1 MSKKGIIY
9 KITNP
14 NSKIY
19 IGQTTKLLKRKGAYN
34 ASQERMYSEGDIL
47 DAWELGAREG
57 LPLTREKKEKLFNQ
71 FKKK

>member
-19 IGQTTKLLKRKGAYN
+19 IGQTTKLLKRKGAYKRLDSCIQNQIILYRSLKKYGWN
-34 ASQERMYSEGDIL
+34 AHSFEIIESCD
-47 DAWELGAREG
+47 
-57 LPLTREKKEKLFNQ
+57 F
-71 FKKK
+71 